1 MQPVQCAELLIINVQ
16 EYTIWKM
23 LMNALKV
30 YVKKI
35 VLEIL
40 YGKRKKKL
48 TFLTVFYTSHK
59 SGIKTILT
67 QFINKYPKD
76 IH

>member
-1 MQPVQCAELLIINVQ
+1 M
-16 EYTIWKM
+16 
-23 LMNALKV
+23 
-30 YVKKI
+30 
-35 VLEIL
+35 
-40 YGKRKKKL
+40 GKEKQL